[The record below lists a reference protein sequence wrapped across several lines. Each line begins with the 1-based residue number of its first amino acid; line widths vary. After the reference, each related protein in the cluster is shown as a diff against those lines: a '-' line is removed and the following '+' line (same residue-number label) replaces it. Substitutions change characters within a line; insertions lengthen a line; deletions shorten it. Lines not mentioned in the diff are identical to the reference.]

1 MSISCVNQSHETNFR
16 MVILKVL
23 ALCAVDGF
31 GAIVVPG
38 RHGFVRFVMR
48 GSEKVRFAQ
57 AFLLDTLL
65 KSVCTISVRH
75 LLTNR
80 FCHVLFSSFFG
91 PSGRYP
97 GLWRLRR
104 QRLPSQEISWSLEKA
119 FCSRFCVT
127 SLSTSNFSSFV
138 VLRFWESIAARC
150 GLLRWPCHNGWWCWC
165 LQCINCKFKLVIR
178 KNFGMALCQ
187 FLVSIRVMKLIFE
200 W

>member
-23 ALCAVDGF
+23 ALGVVDGF

-65 KSVCTISVRH
+65 KSVCTTSLQH

-80 FCHVLFSSFFG
+80 FCHVLFSSFFR

-104 QRLPSQEISWSLEKA
+104 QRLPSQEISWSLEKG
-119 FCSRFCVT
+119 FWSKILVLVLCE
-127 SLSTSNFSSFV
+127 V
-138 VLRFWESIAARC
+138 VVQTKLRR
-150 GLLRWPCHNGWWCWC
+150 
-165 LQCINCKFKLVIR
+165 Q
-178 KNFGMALCQ
+178 NFGLALGAVDGFGCGATW
-187 FLVSIRVMKLIFE
+187 VGMGS
-200 W
+200 